1 MIGLR
6 LSGDETARVD
16 AWGEQRGLN
25 RSDAIRQMITETL
38 DREKRR
44 RKDR

>member
-6 LSGDETARVD
+6 LSEYETARVD
-16 AWGEQRGLN
+16 AWGAQHGLN
-25 RSDAIRQMITETL
+25 RSEAIRAMITETL

-44 RKDR
+44 GKDR